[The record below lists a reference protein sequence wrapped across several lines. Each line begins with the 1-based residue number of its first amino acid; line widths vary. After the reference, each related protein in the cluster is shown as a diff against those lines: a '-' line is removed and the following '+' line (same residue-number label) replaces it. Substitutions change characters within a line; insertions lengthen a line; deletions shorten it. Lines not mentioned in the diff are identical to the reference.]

1 MNYSNF
7 KALNLQT
14 AEVLFTVNL
23 LKKLI
28 QIIYITMMTAENFWS
43 SYSKGV
49 VAWIIM
55 EPLGSYIW
63 LLSQEGVVLFERII
77 RTKVGSC

>member
-1 MNYSNF
+1 MLYVSLNGILKYPKVLVFILLMNYSNF

-28 QIIYITMMTAENFWS
+28 QIIYITMMTAENF
-43 SYSKGV
+43 
-49 VAWIIM
+49 
-55 EPLGSYIW
+55 
-63 LLSQEGVVLFERII
+63 
-77 RTKVGSC
+77 